1 MITRTRNAIKSNAK
15 INCMSN
21 IPHDALKKLRQ
32 VAIDNYKHQETAIRT
47 KIHKSTKEN
56 YVAREYG

>member
-1 MITRTRNAIKSNAK
+1 MIIQIHNAIKSNAK

-32 VAIDNYKHQETAIRT
+32 DTIDNYKHQEMTIKT
-47 KIHKSTKEN
+47 KIHRVLKKTMF
-56 YVAREYG
+56 

>member
-1 MITRTRNAIKSNAK
+1 MIIQIRNAIKSNAK

-32 VAIDNYKHQETAIRT
+32 DTVDNYKHQEMTIKT
-47 KIHKSTKEN
+47 KIHRVLKKTMF
-56 YVAREYG
+56 

>member
-1 MITRTRNAIKSNAK
+1 MIILTHNAIKSSAK

-21 IPHDALKKLRQ
+21 IPHDALKKLRLE
-32 VAIDNYKHQETAIRT
+32 AIDNYKHQETTIRT